1 MGQATHLHVTGNPCC
16 YLPDTYFKVVT
27 AGGEILAPAKMLFKG
42 AQVVAANGTPVE
54 VVQPPEQHRVDAVI
68 ELKAD
73 QSFLVVSPDH
83 RILIPGNKTVLG
95 QSCKGC
101 EAHVC
106 MLRFVWYRLFKCF
119 PLPSPRKSCELLSE
133 LHVSL

>member
-1 MGQATHLHVTGNPCC
+1 
-16 YLPDTYFKVVT
+16 
-27 AGGEILAPAKMLFKG
+27 ML
-42 AQVVAANGTPVE
+42 NGTLVE
-54 VVQPPEQHRVDAVI
+54 VVHPPEQHRVDAVI
-68 ELKAD
+68 ELQAEH
-73 QSFLVVSPDH
+73 SSLVMSPDH
-83 RILIPGNKTVLG
+83 RILVPGNKTVPRQNCLIILLPA
-95 QSCKGC
+95 SFCVDKGC